1 MFTANIDNTFNAQRV
16 CNFKFTMFITV
27 QNKYIMIIEEESSM
41 KPPIYSSYNQTC
53 YFLFLIESA
62 RLHNDQYH
70 SNELVGQGQVK
81 DRNVYHLSV
90 EVTNCIVQ

>member
-16 CNFKFTMFITV
+16 CNFKFNMFIP
-27 QNKYIMIIEEESSM
+27 KYIMIIEEESSM
-41 KPPIYSSYNQTC
+41 RPPIYSSYYQTC

>member
-1 MFTANIDNTFNAQRV
+1 MFTANIDNKFNAQRV

-62 RLHNDQYH
+62 RLHNGQYH
-70 SNELVGQGQVK
+70 SNELIGQGQVK
-81 DRNVYHLSV
+81 DRNVYHLCV
-90 EVTNCIVQ
+90 

>member
-1 MFTANIDNTFNAQRV
+1 MFTANIDNKFNGQRV
-16 CNFKFTMFITV
+16 CIFKFNMFIP
-27 QNKYIMIIEEESSM
+27 KYIMIIEEESSM

-62 RLHNDQYH
+62 RLHNGQYH
-70 SNELVGQGQVK
+70 SNELIGQGQVK